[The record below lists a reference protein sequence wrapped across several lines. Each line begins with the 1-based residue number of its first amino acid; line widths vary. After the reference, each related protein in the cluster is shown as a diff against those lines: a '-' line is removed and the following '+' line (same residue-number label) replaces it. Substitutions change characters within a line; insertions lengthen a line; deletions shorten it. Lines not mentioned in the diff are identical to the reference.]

1 MTEKT
6 YQMKPSPA
14 VFDGHW
20 ADVILYRDDAAI
32 LHEFLPKGAE
42 VSPHSVPHTVFI
54 VILKGAVHVA
64 SGSLSYTRYP
74 AGTVV
79 EIPPG
84 DIAGVRNE
92 GDETAEFF
100 VLKAAV
106 YCK

>member
-6 YQMKPSPA
+6 YQMKPAPETLQ
-14 VFDGHW
+14 GHW
-20 ADVILYRDDAAI
+20 ADTILYRDDAAI
-32 LHEFLPKGAE
+32 LHELLPKGGE
-42 VSPHSVPHTVFI
+42 VPPHSVPQTVFI

-92 GDETAEFF
+92 EDEVAEFF
-100 VLKAAV
+100 VFKAGA
-106 YCK
+106 